1 MSSAV
6 ELGKKSN
13 NGNQPINDDFVIVVY
28 AENIT
33 DSMRSTIYGMIDN
46 LHEAEQV
53 VIALLFFVLV
63 IVVGVLMANT
73 ISDIS
78 RNLQMYLH
86 IVQSYMRGMSQYNK
100 MMAH

>member
-1 MSSAV
+1 M
-6 ELGKKSN
+6 
-13 NGNQPINDDFVIVVY
+13 IVVY

-33 DSMRSTIYGMIDN
+33 DSMRSTINGMIDSLN
-46 LHEAEQV
+46 EAEQV

-63 IVVGVLMANT
+63 IVVGVLMVNT

-86 IVQSYMRGMSQYNK
+86 IVQYYMRGMSQYNK